1 MINVMLA
8 DDHVLIREGIKQ
20 LLEFD
25 GSMKVIAEA
34 SDGIECL
41 EKLKNVKP
49 DILLLDINMPNMNG
63 IDVLKELKEK
73 NDPLKVLILTVHSE
87 VEYLVKAV
95 DIGANGY
102 ILKDSGSAELKQAI
116 NAVIDEGSYIQPNL
130 IPALNSRLIN
140 RDMDKEKLVSLTQR
154 EVEILTQ
161 VACGM
166 FNKEIAVNLNIS
178 ERTVKNHISNIF
190 KKIDA
195 SDRTQAAVFAIRN
208 NIVNLYE
215 N

>member
-25 GSMKVIAEA
+25 GSMRVIAEA

-73 NDPLKVLILTVHSE
+73 NDPLKILILTVHSE

-116 NAVIDEGSYIQPNL
+116 NTVIDEGSYIQPNL

-140 RDMDKEKLVSLTQR
+140 RDMDKEKLASLTKR